1 MRKIATVLIFI
12 GVSLFHLKAQT
23 LPPGAV
29 AFVGFQS
36 DQPIS
41 FAFVNLVD
49 FEPNTTISFTDNKWG
64 FDHLVTSEQ
73 TVIWTSPD
81 TILPVGTIVKL
92 QDNGSENMQVI
103 GAGSTI
109 GRLYIMG
116 GQGDQILAYT
126 GAEEDPSFIAGI
138 SNSNWQPTCD
148 SLTFFQFRTCLP
160 EPLENGVT
168 AVSFTNTQSFN
179 VDNGYFSISPFQ
191 ATGLDMLTII
201 NNVNYWFMDNAG
213 AGGFGNW
220 PNWESGST
228 QPFPSLIEFNQGS
241 YSILEGGSQ
250 ATITLSLSA
259 AQFTPQTVVI
269 NAIGFPGITSTD
281 FSTVPGLVNNNITI
295 DIPAN
300 TTEVSF
306 SVQALLDGFGE
317 LNENITFTIGA
328 ISGGLILGDQDNA
341 QVTIVNTDQTFSQIN
356 FDSDT
361 LYITEGAG
369 QITLGLTIS
378 PPAAALY
385 SIVVTAFNGP
395 SVQTD
400 YLTSPALGN
409 SQILLQ
415 SAINQTSLSFNLNT
429 FNDFLIEA
437 DEVVRFTITTVSTG
451 LQIGN
456 TSSVVVIINDNDN
469 EPTVYIPELFL
480 NEVCSTNN
488 NFPDENEQLDDWI
501 ELYNAD
507 TSTVN
512 ITGYKITNN
521 LSNPSLF
528 TFPPVSSQ
536 TTMAPGSFKILWA
549 DQNTTQG
556 ALHLNFTLNETSGG
570 TIGLYAQDGE
580 TLIDQITYPALLT
593 GTTFGR
599 YLDGNSN
606 WKLLFYPT
614 PGAPN
619 SDSIPDVGLK
629 PGLETFD
636 GLYSVFP
643 NPATEQLQILKVG
656 EHLNQKITIQL
667 IDLQGKICETN
678 VSETQTGKHWTLN
691 TNNLNSGVYTLRITS
706 SKSQSLVRFIK
717 L

>member
-1 MRKIATVLIFI
+1 
-12 GVSLFHLKAQT
+12 
-23 LPPGAV
+23 
-29 AFVGFQS
+29 
-36 DQPIS
+36 
-41 FAFVNLVD
+41 
-49 FEPNTTISFTDNKWG
+49 
-64 FDHLVTSEQ
+64 
-73 TVIWTSPD
+73 
-81 TILPVGTIVKL
+81 
-92 QDNGSENMQVI
+92 
-103 GAGSTI
+103 
-109 GRLYIMG
+109 
-116 GQGDQILAYT
+116 
-126 GAEEDPSFIAGI
+126 
-138 SNSNWQPTCD
+138 
-148 SLTFFQFRTCLP
+148 
-160 EPLENGVT
+160 
-168 AVSFTNTQSFN
+168 
-179 VDNGYFSISPFQ
+179 
-191 ATGLDMLTII
+191 
-201 NNVNYWFMDNAG
+201 MDNAG

-228 QPFPSLIEFNQGS
+228 QPFPSLIEFTQDS

-281 FSTVPGLVNNNITI
+281 YSTVPGLINNNINL

-328 ISGGLILGDQDNA
+328 LSGGLIPGDQDNT

-361 LYITEGAG
+361 LYITEGG
-369 QITLGLTIS
+369 GPITLGLTIS
-378 PPAAALY
+378 PSAAAIY
-385 SIVVTAFNGP
+385 SVVITAFNGP

-400 YLTSPALGN
+400 YFTSPALGN
-409 SQILLQ
+409 SQLLLQ
-415 SAINQTSLSFNLNT
+415 SAINQTSLSFNINT

-456 TSSVVVIINDNDN
+456 TSSVVVIIRDNDN
-469 EPTVYIPELFL
+469 EPTIYIPELFL
-480 NEVCSTNN
+480 NEICSINN
-488 NFPDENEQLDDWI
+488 SYPDENNQLDDWI

-512 ITGYKITNN
+512 IAGYKITNN

-528 TFPPVSSQ
+528 TFPQVSSQ

-556 ALHLNFTLNETSGG
+556 ALHMNFTLNETSGG

-580 TLIDQITYPALLT
+580 TLIDQINYPALLP

-599 YLDGNSN
+599 FLDGNSN

-619 SDSIPDVGLK
+619 SDSIPDVGFK
-629 PGLETFD
+629 SGLETFD
-636 GLYSVFP
+636 GQYSIFP
-643 NPATEQLQILKVG
+643 NPTSDLVQVIKLGEKNVQETSIEILDVHGRIVNAKTS
-656 EHLNQKITIQL
+656 EIQP
-667 IDLQGKICETN
+667 N
-678 VSETQTGKHWTLN
+678 KHWN
-691 TNNLNSGVYTLRITS
+691 IQSSNLSPGIYMLRISTS
-706 SKSQSLVRFIK
+706 NQHSLIRFVK
-717 L
+717 Q